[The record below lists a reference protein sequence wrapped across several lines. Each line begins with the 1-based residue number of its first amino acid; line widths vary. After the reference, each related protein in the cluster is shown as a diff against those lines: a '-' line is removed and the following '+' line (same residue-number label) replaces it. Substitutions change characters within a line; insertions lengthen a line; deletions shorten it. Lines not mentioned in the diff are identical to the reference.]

1 METLFFTLLFLIP
14 IVAYVCHKIEQE
26 MIYNK
31 KLNKRLQNASKL
43 FEKPKYWTE

>member
-14 IVAYVCHKIEQE
+14 IVAYVCYKIEQE
-26 MIYNK
+26 VEYTR
-31 KLNKRLQNASKL
+31 KLNKRLKDASKL